1 MADIIC
7 IGEAMLRNMSNSDFQ
22 SVGGAEMN
30 VATAIT
36 QFGWDATWLSILPE
50 NDKGIVNHAAYFGV
64 DCLIFR
70 SQGEVGEYTVLVDE
84 GKVEYQRSESAF
96 AKMDAD
102 DIPLRDILSENLW
115 VHLTGI
121 TPLLGEGP
129 KSLWNRALIFAEL
142 DGVKIILIFFSF
154 CIGFMKPI
162 TDTIRC

>member
-7 IGEAMLRNMSNSDFQ
+7 IGEAMLRNMSDSDFQ

-50 NDKGIVNHAAYFGV
+50 DDKGIVNHAAYFGV

-84 GKVEYQRSESAF
+84 GKVEYQDRNLLLQRWMPTRLHC
-96 AKMDAD
+96 AKFF
-102 DIPLRDILSENLW
+102 L
-115 VHLTGI
+115 GI
-121 TPLLGEGP
+121 
-129 KSLWNRALIFAEL
+129 
-142 DGVKIILIFFSF
+142 
-154 CIGFMKPI
+154 CGF
-162 TDTIRC
+162 T